1 MQDASMAQSYRTQ
14 CGANA
19 HGIPWQ
25 YRQVTLKSRE
35 SLDTIAE
42 YLMEEIMFRKVS
54 ISLVAAVLIAGGI
67 SAVPASAASKISNG
81 VACTKVNA
89 TTTVN
94 GYKYKCAKNALV
106 KNSKLTWL
114 SAECLTAVTQYQAA
128 IKAQSDLANVADQTA
143 ALDTEYIAASAA
155 LATTTAALEKARA
168 QVTQFQATMNASTV
182 AADKQKLAGAISKLA
197 NAVLV
202 LSGSKTKL
210 STQVKDLEAK
220 KALLLSAPGQLKT
233 NADDAKAS
241 ANLLC
246 AKGF

>member
-1 MQDASMAQSYRTQ
+1 
-14 CGANA
+14 
-19 HGIPWQ
+19 
-25 YRQVTLKSRE
+25 
-35 SLDTIAE
+35 
-42 YLMEEIMFRKVS
+42 MFRKAS
-54 ISLVAAVLIAGGI
+54 LSLVAAVLIAGAI
-67 SAVPASAASKISNG
+67 SAVPASAAAKISNG

-89 TTTVN
+89 TTSVS

-128 IKAQSDLANVADQTA
+128 IKAQADLANISDQTA
-143 ALDTEYIAASAA
+143 ALDTQYTTATTA
-155 LATTTAALEKARA
+155 LATTSAALEKARA

-202 LSGSKTKL
+202 LSGAKTKL

-220 KALLLSAPGQLKT
+220 KALLASAPGQLKT
-233 NADDAKAS
+233 SADDAKAS

>member
-1 MQDASMAQSYRTQ
+1 
-14 CGANA
+14 
-19 HGIPWQ
+19 
-25 YRQVTLKSRE
+25 
-35 SLDTIAE
+35 
-42 YLMEEIMFRKVS
+42 MFRKVS
-54 ISLVAAVLIAGGI
+54 ISLVAAVLIAGGV
-67 SAVPASAASKISNG
+67 SAVPASAAAKISNG

-89 TTTVN
+89 TTTVS
-94 GYKYKCAKNALV
+94 GYKYKCAKNPFV

-128 IKAQSDLANVADQTA
+128 IKAQADLANVSDQTA
-143 ALDTEYIAASAA
+143 ALDTEYATASAA
-155 LATTTAALEKARA
+155 LASTTAALEKARA

-182 AADKQKLAGAISKLA
+182 PADKQKLAGAISKLA

-210 STQVKDLEAK
+210 ATQVKDLEAK

-241 ANLLC
+241 AALLC

>member
-1 MQDASMAQSYRTQ
+1 
-14 CGANA
+14 
-19 HGIPWQ
+19 
-25 YRQVTLKSRE
+25 
-35 SLDTIAE
+35 
-42 YLMEEIMFRKVS
+42 MFRKVS
-54 ISLVAAVLIAGGI
+54 ISLVAAILIAGGI
-67 SAVPASAASKISNG
+67 SAVPASAAAKISNG

-89 TTTVN
+89 TTTVS
-94 GYKYKCAKNALV
+94 GYKYKCAKNPLV

-128 IKAQSDLANVADQTA
+128 IKAQADLANVSDQTA
-143 ALDTEYIAASAA
+143 ALDTEYATASAA
-155 LATTTAALEKARA
+155 LASTTAALEKARA

-182 AADKQKLAGAISKLA
+182 PADKQKLAGAISKLA

-210 STQVKDLEAK
+210 ATQVKDLEAK
-220 KALLLSAPGQLKT
+220 KVLLLSAPGQLKT

-241 ANLLC
+241 AALLC

>member
-1 MQDASMAQSYRTQ
+1 
-14 CGANA
+14 
-19 HGIPWQ
+19 
-25 YRQVTLKSRE
+25 
-35 SLDTIAE
+35 
-42 YLMEEIMFRKVS
+42 MFRKVS
-54 ISLVAAVLIAGGI
+54 ITLVAAVLIAGGI
-67 SAVPASAASKISNG
+67 SAVPASAAKISNG
-81 VACTKVNA
+81 VACAKVNA
-89 TTTVN
+89 TTSVS
-94 GYKYKCAKNALV
+94 GYKYKCTKNALV

-128 IKAQSDLANVADQTA
+128 IKAQADLANVSDQTA
-143 ALDTEYIAASAA
+143 ALDTEYIAAAAA
-155 LATTTAALEKARA
+155 LASTTAALEKARA
-168 QVTQFQATMNASTV
+168 QVTSSQAAMNASTV
-182 AADKQKLAGAISKLA
+182 PADKQKLAGAISKLA

-220 KALLLSAPGQLKT
+220 KALLLSAPGQLQT

>member
-1 MQDASMAQSYRTQ
+1 
-14 CGANA
+14 
-19 HGIPWQ
+19 
-25 YRQVTLKSRE
+25 
-35 SLDTIAE
+35 
-42 YLMEEIMFRKVS
+42 MFRKVTL
-54 ISLVAAVLIAGGI
+54 SLVAAVLVAGGI
-67 SAVPASAASKISNG
+67 SAVPASAAAKISNG

-128 IKAQSDLANVADQTA
+128 IKAQADLANVSDQTA
-143 ALDTEYIAASAA
+143 ALDTEYTAAVAA

-210 STQVKDLEAK
+210 ATQVKDLEAK

>member
-1 MQDASMAQSYRTQ
+1 
-14 CGANA
+14 
-19 HGIPWQ
+19 
-25 YRQVTLKSRE
+25 
-35 SLDTIAE
+35 
-42 YLMEEIMFRKVS
+42 MFRKVS
-54 ISLVAAVLIAGGI
+54 ISLVATVLIAGGV
-67 SAVPASAASKISNG
+67 SAVPASAAAKISNG

-89 TTTVN
+89 TTTVS
-94 GYKYKCAKNALV
+94 GYKYKCAKNPLV

-128 IKAQSDLANVADQTA
+128 IKAQADLANVSDQTA
-143 ALDTEYIAASAA
+143 ALDTEYATASAA
-155 LATTTAALEKARA
+155 LASTTAALEKARA

-182 AADKQKLAGAISKLA
+182 PADKQKLAGAISKLA

-210 STQVKDLEAK
+210 ATQVKDLEAK

-241 ANLLC
+241 AALLC

>member
-1 MQDASMAQSYRTQ
+1 
-14 CGANA
+14 
-19 HGIPWQ
+19 
-25 YRQVTLKSRE
+25 
-35 SLDTIAE
+35 
-42 YLMEEIMFRKVS
+42 MFRKVS
-54 ISLVAAVLIAGGI
+54 ISLVAAVLIAGGV
-67 SAVPASAASKISNG
+67 SAVPASAAAKISNG

-89 TTTVN
+89 TTTVS
-94 GYKYKCAKNALV
+94 GYKYKCAKNPLV

-114 SAECLTAVTQYQAA
+114 AAECLTAVTQYQAA
-128 IKAQSDLANVADQTA
+128 IKAQADLANVSDQTA
-143 ALDTEYIAASAA
+143 ALDTEYATASAA
-155 LATTTAALEKARA
+155 LASTTAALEKARA

-182 AADKQKLAGAISKLA
+182 PADKQKLAGAISKLA

-210 STQVKDLEAK
+210 ATQVKDLEAK

-241 ANLLC
+241 AALLC

>member
-1 MQDASMAQSYRTQ
+1 
-14 CGANA
+14 
-19 HGIPWQ
+19 
-25 YRQVTLKSRE
+25 
-35 SLDTIAE
+35 
-42 YLMEEIMFRKVS
+42 MFRKVS

-67 SAVPASAASKISNG
+67 SAVPASAAGKISNG

-128 IKAQSDLANVADQTA
+128 IKAQADLANVSDQTA
-143 ALDTEYIAASAA
+143 ALDTEYTAAVAA
-155 LATTTAALEKARA
+155 LATTSAALEKARG

-210 STQVKDLEAK
+210 ATQVKDLEAK